1 MHSFAGLTAE
11 PMSLPA
17 APCLLESMGY
27 TAAPGCAMLQG
38 SVPQALADMNKDP
51 TPATLAFEAVVVL
64 GTIAL
69 LWLLSRARRNI
80 LVHYAIVAVGV
91 LIFEIFTAPMWNND
105 KLGVWAYVYKD
116 VSWVLTLG
124 WSSMIIGTIFLV
136 DRFLPT
142 LREWQRFLVYLL
154 ILTVLTSVAE
164 SVVVAIGIRSYAP
177 EVVAVLSG
185 SMIPGTNISWHL
197 LYYVPVFLSLVIAFY
212 RYWAPLLD
220 QTLIP
225 RPVPTSWLLSFVIAF
240 VGVFFFEIMIEP
252 MVDNVGF
259 PSWSYI
265 YRDISV
271 VQTLFWIVLIWGATN
286 LVDRFLPRLDP
297 IMKFVLYLVAVSIVA
312 YPVES
317 WLINSGLRVYGPSA
331 TENFSGFL
339 TIITNIPI
347 EVALA
352 IPLYLGLIIS
362 FARYWEAV
370 TKGRAAEVFP
380 RSH

>member
-1 MHSFAGLTAE
+1 MHVFAGLMSD
-11 PMSLPA
+11 PMSVAA
-17 APCLLESMGY
+17 APCLLESLGY
-27 TAAPGCAMLQG
+27 TAAPGCALMQG
-38 SVPQALADMNKDP
+38 GVPQALAGMDKDP
-51 TPATLAFEAVVVL
+51 TPVTLAFEAVVIL

-69 LWLLSRARRNI
+69 LWLLSRVKRNI
-80 LVHYAIVAVGV
+80 LLHYAIVAVGV
-91 LIFEIFTAPMWNND
+91 LIFEVFTAPMWNNE

-124 WSSMIIGTIFLV
+124 WSSMIIGTIYLV

-142 LREWQRFLVYLL
+142 LREWQRFIAYLA
-154 ILTVLTSVAE
+154 ILTVLTSIAE

-177 EVVAVLSG
+177 EVMDVLSG
-185 SMIPGTNISWHL
+185 SMIPGTNISLHL

-225 RPVPTSWLLSFVIAF
+225 RPIPTSWLLSFAIAF

-271 VQTLFWIVLIWGATN
+271 VQTLFWIVLIWFATN
-286 LVDRFLPRLDP
+286 MVDRLLPRLNP
-297 IMKFVLYLVAVSIVA
+297 IMQFVLYLVVVSVVA
-312 YPVES
+312 YPIES

-331 TENFSGFL
+331 TENFSGFR
-339 TIITNIPI
+339 TIITNMPI

-362 FARYWEAV
+362 FVRYWEAV
-370 TKGRAAEVFP
+370 TQGRAAEVFP
-380 RSH
+380 RSE